1 MIEKLIKSRFLTKI
15 WNIITKIINKINSKK
30 LKNINVNKIIYFLKG
45 YGILNFALK
54 KQFLSVGKDA
64 ERWIMVKFYLQ
75 ERK

>member
-30 LKNINVNKIIYFLKG
+30 LNNKNVNKIIYFLKG
-45 YGILNFALK
+45 YDILNFALK

>member
-1 MIEKLIKSRFLTKI
+1 MTKI

-30 LKNINVNKIIYFLKG
+30 LKNKKVKKIIYFLKG
-45 YGILNFALK
+45 YDILNFALK

>member
-1 MIEKLIKSRFLTKI
+1 MTKI
-15 WNIITKIINKINSKK
+15 WNIITKIINKINNKK
-30 LKNINVNKIIYFLKG
+30 LKSKKVNKIIYFLKE

>member
-1 MIEKLIKSRFLTKI
+1 MTKI

-30 LKNINVNKIIYFLKG
+30 LKNKKVNKIIYFLKG
-45 YGILNFALK
+45 YDILNFVLK

-64 ERWIMVKFYLQ
+64 ERWIMVRFYLL

>member
-1 MIEKLIKSRFLTKI
+1 LIEKLIKSRFLTKI

-30 LKNINVNKIIYFLKG
+30 LKNKNVNKIIYFLKG

>member
-1 MIEKLIKSRFLTKI
+1 MTKI

-54 KQFLSVGKDA
+54 KQFLSVGKEA

>member
-1 MIEKLIKSRFLTKI
+1 MTKI

-30 LKNINVNKIIYFLKG
+30 LKSKKVNKIIYFLKG
-45 YGILNFALK
+45 YDILNFALK
-54 KQFLSVGKDA
+54 KQFLSVRKDA

>member
-1 MIEKLIKSRFLTKI
+1 MTKI
-15 WNIITKIINKINSKK
+15 WNIITKIINKINGKK
-30 LKNINVNKIIYFLKG
+30 LKNKKVNKIIYFLKG
-45 YGILNFALK
+45 YDILNFVLK

>member
-1 MIEKLIKSRFLTKI
+1 MTKI

-30 LKNINVNKIIYFLKG
+30 LNNINVNKIIYFLKG

>member
-1 MIEKLIKSRFLTKI
+1 MTKI
-15 WNIITKIINKINSKK
+15 WNIITKIINKINNKK
-30 LKNINVNKIIYFLKG
+30 LKSKKVNKIIYFLKE

-54 KQFLSVGKDA
+54 KQFLSVGKEA

>member
-1 MIEKLIKSRFLTKI
+1 MTKI
-15 WNIITKIINKINSKK
+15 WNIITKIISKINSKK
-30 LKNINVNKIIYFLKG
+30 LKNKNVNKIIYFLKG

>member
-1 MIEKLIKSRFLTKI
+1 MTKI

-30 LKNINVNKIIYFLKG
+30 LKNEKVNKIIYFLKG
-45 YGILNFALK
+45 YDILNFVLK

>member
-1 MIEKLIKSRFLTKI
+1 MSYYLAE
-15 WNIITKIINKINSKK
+15 K
-30 LKNINVNKIIYFLKG
+30 LKNKKVNKIIYFLKG